1 MKWVCLLM
9 LAALALGGEPAAATA
24 PTPLRWEAGRVSLAN
39 VLGRLAVG
47 GNKVWLAEDLDDA
60 VEAEVPAVDGVWWDG
75 VVAACQVFS
84 LRPDEGEPADEQLDL
99 PGMAVPIGHGTLVLS
114 RGPLPGMQVA
124 GGLLACA
131 EGGGTVR
138 LWLRAEPRV
147 GRGRL
152 AWGRGEPP
160 VLIPDGGAVL
170 AAAESPE
177 TLPPAASWRCSVPPP
192 ASARLTLAMQAASLA
207 RWTARCPLVVGET
220 ARPHVGDQAIAAVLL
235 IDPAVTTWEGS
246 TLPERRPLVALSG
259 PTALLQRAQLRLL
272 QGETELGTRGGGA
285 RSGDSSTVLYRY
297 LRAAPEGAVEL
308 EIEGRSQEEPQRL
321 QLSVPLPTL
330 ARTATAAP
338 LEAPS
343 PLAWEAGTRPLTQWL
358 ALLAASGNPVLPEVG
373 VDTTAAVTLPA
384 VRGGFWDGVLAIAN
398 ATGLSP
404 AMPTGGSLSSGAVR
418 LIKRQRLAST
428 VCGPLLLEA
437 QRIDAPPGELALR
450 LNAALEPRLPEDGY
464 AAPEF
469 RWASWASDDQG
480 RMHEIEQGE
489 EAGKAVRIELPEAE
503 EPVATGPVVVVRLAA
518 SGARRLELTGLVT
531 LPRVRQWRCTAD
543 LAANEPAEVLLGPRA
558 VELTTLTV
566 PTRIGG
572 SQWGPGLL
580 IRGLHGAAGV
590 RFSLTSPDGQP
601 VENAREANRTGGG
614 PGLRPWLGWCR
625 IPPQGRVSA
634 ELVARAAL
642 PPLVLPVR
650 LSVPVPDGL

>member
-1 MKWVCLLM
+1 MRLAGLLLLAALM
-9 LAALALGGEPAAATA
+9 LAGEPAAITT
-24 PTPLRWEAGRVSLAN
+24 PTPLRWEAGRVSLAG

-47 GNKVWLAEDLDDA
+47 GNKVWLAEGLDDA
-60 VEAEVPAVDGVWWDG
+60 VEAEVPAVDGAWWDG
-75 VVAACQVFS
+75 VVAACLAFG

-99 PGMAVPIGHGTLVLS
+99 PGIPVPIGHGTLVLS
-114 RGPLPGMQVA
+114 RGQPPGMQVA
-124 GGLLACA
+124 GDLLACA

-152 AWGRGEPP
+152 AWGRGDAPI
-160 VLIPDGGAVL
+160 LIPDGGAVL
-170 AAAESPE
+170 AAVESPE
-177 TLPPAASWRCSVPPP
+177 SLAPAASWRCSVPPP
-192 ASARLTLAMQAASLA
+192 ASARLTLAVQTASLA
-207 RWTARCPLVVGET
+207 RWTARCSLTIGET
-220 ARPHVGDQAIAAVLL
+220 ARPLAGGQAIAAVLV
-235 IDPAVTTWEGS
+235 IDPAVTTWEGN
-246 TLPERRPLVALSG
+246 TLPERRPLIALSG
-259 PTALLQRAQLRLL
+259 PSAVLQRAQVRLL
-272 QGETELGTRGGGA
+272 QGETELGTRGGGS
-285 RSGDSSTVLYRY
+285 RSGDTGTVLYRY
-297 LRAAPEGAVEL
+297 LRAVPEGAVEL
-308 EIEGRSQEEPQRL
+308 EIEGRSQEGPQRL
-321 QLSVPLPTL
+321 QLNVPLPAL

-338 LEAPS
+338 VEASS
-343 PLAWEAGTRPLTQWL
+343 PLTWEAGTRPLTQWL

-373 VDTTAAVTLPA
+373 VDTSAAIALPA
-384 VRGGFWDGVLAIAN
+384 LRGGFWDGVLAIAD

-404 AMPTGGSLSSGAVR
+404 AMPAGGSLSSGAVR
-418 LIKRQRLAST
+418 LVKRQRLASA

-437 QRIDAPPGELALR
+437 QRVDAPPGELALR
-450 LNAALEPRLPEDGY
+450 LHAALEPRLPEDGY

-469 RWASWASDDQG
+469 RWASWARDDQG

-489 EAGKAVRIELPEAE
+489 EAGKAIRIEMPEAE
-503 EPVATGPVVVVRLAA
+503 DVVTTGPVVVVRLAA
-518 SGARRLELTGLVT
+518 SGARHLEFTGLVT
-531 LPRVRQWRCTAD
+531 LPRVRQWRCIAD

-558 VELTTLTV
+558 VELTALTV

-601 VENAREANRTGGG
+601 VENTREANRAGGG